1 MAKPPPRHQKP
12 PPLYRSLR
20 VYTFDPG
27 MATKLD
33 TALINQTMLRV
44 PWEEGLQP
52 GPVGD
57 YLEIID
63 YDPASDCFYDP
74 VNLNDTYLL
83 AQDGLA
89 PSEGNPQFHQQMV
102 YAVAMTTIANFE
114 RALGRKVLWAPHIER
129 DKETREFIR
138 SEPVFRL
145 RIYPHALREQN
156 AYYSPEKKALL
167 FGYFPTSLA
176 DSDEGLP
183 GGLVFTCLSQD
194 VVAHETT
201 HALLDGLHRYFAE
214 PSNRDVF
221 GFHEGFADI
230 TALFQHYS
238 YPEALRHE
246 ISQTRGDLRKRNLLG
261 ELGHQ
266 FGDAAGNHGALRD
279 YIGKYNEETGKW
291 EPRKPLRTDYP
302 LATEP
307 HELGGVLVAG
317 LYDAFLS
324 IYEKRSEDLFRIAT
338 EGRGI
343 LPEGRIHPDLG
354 DRLAREASETAAHFL
369 EVAVRALDYCPPV
382 DITFAEYLRALVT
395 SDYDVTGD
403 EAREYRI
410 AVIEAFRRRGIYSQ
424 DVRVLGEDILR
435 WQPPED
441 DELPN
446 FAGLIRTL
454 KRDLT
459 DREAERLPEKW
470 RDSRRLPTL
479 EWMTNAPRE
488 VLDVRHDAYRMRTW
502 RWMYGMSDPAAD
514 GKDRGENARP
524 PAPDRPPA
532 EYAPALGLEMRPNAP
547 GSLFRASK
555 IYSKKVGRVPTLE
568 VHGVRHARRVVQR
581 GLTRTDL
588 VIEMTQRRRGYLDPA
603 KQAKIDAVRDDD
615 AFLDPRADHWKI
627 DDKPDF
633 IFRGGCTLLIDGET
647 GKVRYCIRKDILSDR
662 ERRAFPKAVVDDGHS
677 RLARQREFAR
687 EFSTPTLRATYD
699 PEAGSVS
706 VGEPF
711 AMLHRSF

>member
-1 MAKPPPRHQKP
+1 MAKSPPPH
-12 PPLYRSLR
+12 RSLR

-27 MATKLD
+27 VATKLA
-33 TALINQTMLRV
+33 TTLINQTVLRV
-44 PWEEGLQP
+44 PWEDGLQP

-57 YLEIID
+57 YLEVID
-63 YDPASDCFYDP
+63 YDPASDCYYDP
-74 VNLNDTYLL
+74 VDLNDPYLL

-89 PSEGNPQFHQQMV
+89 PSEGSPQFHQQMV
-102 YAVAMTTIANFE
+102 YAVAMTMIANFE

-129 DKETREFIR
+129 DKETREFIS

-167 FGYFPTSLA
+167 LGYFPTSLA

-214 PSNRDVF
+214 PSNPDVF
-221 GFHEGFADI
+221 GFHEGFADV
-230 TALFQHYS
+230 TALFHHYS
-238 YPEALRHE
+238 YPEAVRYE
-246 ISQTRGDLRKRNLLG
+246 ISRTRGHLRDRNLLG

-279 YIGKYNEETGKW
+279 YSGKYNEQTEKW
-291 EPRKPLRTDYP
+291 ERREPRRDDYP

-307 HELGGVLVAG
+307 HELGAVLVAA

-324 IYEKRSEDLFRIAT
+324 IYEKRTEDLFRIAT
-338 EGRGI
+338 EGRGV
-343 LPEGRIHPDLG
+343 LPEGHIHPDLVN
-354 DRLAREASETAAHFL
+354 RLADEASDTAAHFL
-369 EVAVRALDYCPPV
+369 QVAVLALDYCPPV

-395 SDYDVTGD
+395 SDYDVTD
-403 EAREYRI
+403 DTAPEYRI

-424 DVRVLGEDILR
+424 DVRVLGEDVLR

-441 DELPN
+441 GELPN
-446 FAGLIRTL
+446 FAELIRIL
-454 KRDLT
+454 KADMPSRGF
-459 DREAERLPEKW
+459 ERLPEEW
-470 RDSRRLPTL
+470 QSYNRLATL
-479 EWMTNAPRE
+479 EWPTNAPRQ
-488 VLDVRHDAYRMRTW
+488 VLDVRHEVHRMRTW
-502 RWMYGMSDPAAD
+502 RWMYGIPEPAD
-514 GKDRGENARP
+514 DKTNRGANAP
-524 PAPDRPPA
+524 PVAQDRPPS
-532 EYAPALGLEMRPNAP
+532 ESAPALGLELGPKAP
-547 GSLFRASK
+547 GSLYRASRV
-555 IYSKKVGRVPTLE
+555 YRKKVGRVPTLE
-568 VHGVRHARRVVQR
+568 VHAVRVARRRLQQA
-581 GLTRTDL
+581 LTRTDL
-588 VIEMTQRRRGYLDPA
+588 VIEMTQRRRGYLDPK

-615 AFLDPRADHWKI
+615 QFLDPRAEHWKTE
-627 DDKPDF
+627 DKPDF

-647 GKVRYCIRKDILSDR
+647 GKVRYCIKKDILSSQ
-662 ERRAFPKAVVDDGHS
+662 ERKAGAKAVVDNGHS

-687 EFSTPTLRATYD
+687 EFFTPSLRATYD
-699 PEAGSVS
+699 PDAGSAAVS
-706 VGEPF
+706 EPF